1 MEMAKNEIATGARPA
16 HLLCLRGLCPLLS
29 PAAFGRWW
37 SLAATFALLVGTACT
52 PRVQW
57 RSVPMDG
64 HRSGVECLTA
74 ENIDTGLGR
83 FTDSSYVMP
92 SGAVFSL
99 ESPSAQVARA
109 LLAVQPHMAPLKKV
123 VGHSA
128 RMMMNLRDN
137 PDLPLGNL
145 FADVLRSY
153 GTKYFGVPMD
163 FAITNFG
170 GIRVPMPEGA
180 VTLEDISSMFPFKNY
195 LCYCKIRGSELTRL
209 FEQLAGTKAFQAT
222 SGATVRVKAHKL
234 ESVLV
239 GGEPIDPNR
248 LYNVATIDFLLDGG
262 DNLRIGALSEDVKLT
277 HVLLKEIMLDYVEGM
292 EAEGKIIDAASD
304 GRVIMED

>member
-1 MEMAKNEIATGARPA
+1 MVKNEIV
-16 HLLCLRGLCPLLS
+16 
-29 PAAFGRWW
+29 
-37 SLAATFALLVGTACT
+37 LAAAILLVLSAACT
-52 PRVQW
+52 PKVQW

-64 HRSGVECLTA
+64 HRSGAECLTA

-180 VTLEDISSMFPFKNY
+180 ITLEDISSMFPFKNY
-195 LCYCKIRGSELTRL
+195 LCYCKIRGSELQKL

-239 GGEPIDPNR
+239 GGEPIDPQR
-248 LYNVATIDFLLDGG
+248 IYNVATIDFLLDGG

-292 EAEGKIIDAASD
+292 EAQGKIIDAASD

>member
-16 HLLCLRGLCPLLS
+16 HL
-29 PAAFGRWW
+29 W

-52 PRVQW
+52 PKVQW

-92 SGAVFSL
+92 SGSVFSL

-109 LLAVQPHMAPLKKV
+109 LLAVQPHMAPLKQV

-145 FADVLRSY
+145 FADVLRAY
-153 GTKYFGVPMD
+153 GSKYFGVPMD

-195 LCYCKIRGSELTRL
+195 LCYCKIRGSELQKL

-248 LYNVATIDFLLDGG
+248 IYNVATIDFLLDGG

-277 HVLLKEIMLDYVEGM
+277 HVLLKEVMLDYVEGM
-292 EAEGKIIDAASD
+292 EAQGKIIDAASD